1 MRGRYAPSYFSL
13 YFAQSID
20 CGNNLLLL
28 ISALLLLTVPLLSI
42 SLSDFCRLQVQ
53 CASCKFSMS
62 LGCPPL
68 ANGIIWSI
76 HGDNGCGYFN
86 LKSTGFPHIPQILC
100 VAYIFFLFFSNA
112 PLWVP
117 SLSALNVAAN
127 IIHTLLP
134 QPCSPVF
141 AHSLCLP
148 RTRQKG
154 MPCFKAL
161 PSLGIN
167 QMQF

>member
-1 MRGRYAPSYFSL
+1 MPPPYFSL

-20 CGNNLLLL
+20 CGNNLLLF

-76 HGDNGCGYFN
+76 HGDNGCGYFS

-100 VAYIFFLFFSNA
+100 VAYIFFLFFSKA
-112 PLWVP
+112 PLCVP
-117 SLSALNVAAN
+117 SLSALNVVAI

-134 QPCSPVF
+134 NHAHLSLLTVF
-141 AHSLCLP
+141 VFLAIDKRECLCLRHSLPLE
-148 RTRQKG
+148 
-154 MPCFKAL
+154 
-161 PSLGIN
+161 
-167 QMQF
+167 